1 MKDIE
6 NLQVEELKKCLFSIK
21 NEANNIAIPMYL
33 KVMFTEDELYSSIIK
48 ESDIKVAVNDREST
62 KPVSTANI
70 TVMKAEKPKYGRSN
84 DGWKEGEPG
93 LV

>member
-1 MKDIE
+1 M
-6 NLQVEELKKCLFSIK
+6 LQVEDLKKCLFSLK
-21 NEANNIAIPMYL
+21 NDEANNIIIPMYL

-62 KPVSTANI
+62 KTVSTANI
-70 TVMKAEKPKYGRSN
+70 SVMKAEKPKFGRSN
-84 DGWKEGEPG
+84 DGWKVGESG